1 MGRKTCTAIRYAYRI
16 ASAKVK
22 SDGKAVTIRTIANE
36 IGIGFKTAQSFL
48 YREHEF
54 AREIGLELEYVTHDV
69 AEYINAIRSI
79 DSQVR
84 PTCRHIAQIL
94 GLEHSSVARF
104 LKKHPEVRLA
114 HPHFGIEKRR
124 KPAGAA
130 SAVKK
135 PAHVKTPPI
144 PKQPVV
150 PEVQKPAVVEE
161 VSEPV
166 SRSVGPWR
174 DLYVSVWDESICRYA
189 GVLLNRSQY
198 LDYWKRGLL
207 EHQHA
212 KGKTK
217 PSHLPTPE
225 EVAAMT

>member
-1 MGRKTCTAIRYAYRI
+1 MGRKTCMAIRYAYRT
-16 ASAKVK
+16 ASAKIK
-22 SDGKAVTIRTIANE
+22 SEGKSVTIRTIANE

-48 YREHEF
+48 YRDHEF

-104 LKKHPEVRLA
+104 LKKHPEVRLV
-114 HPHFGIEKRR
+114 HPHFGPSKKRGPTVGTR
-124 KPAGAA
+124 
-130 SAVKK
+130 AVKK
-135 PAHVKTPPI
+135 PEHVQVAPI
-144 PKQPVV
+144 PKQSAAL
-150 PEVQKPAVVEE
+150 EVQKSVVVEE
-161 VSEPV
+161 VPV
-166 SRSVGPWR
+166 PESRPVGPWR
-174 DLYVSVWDESICRYA
+174 DMYVTVWDESICRYA
-189 GVLLNRSQY
+189 GALLTRSQY
-198 LDYWKRGLL
+198 LDYWRRGLL